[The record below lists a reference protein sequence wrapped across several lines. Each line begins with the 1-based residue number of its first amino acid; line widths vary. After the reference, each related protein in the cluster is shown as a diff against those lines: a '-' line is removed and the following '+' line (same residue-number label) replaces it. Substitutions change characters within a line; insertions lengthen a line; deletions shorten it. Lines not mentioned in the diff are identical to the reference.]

1 MAYVYMYVYI
11 YILYIIYNNIYII
24 QIYIIQIL
32 YIIIIYI
39 IYIHAYTCMRVC
51 VSLITNC
58 HLAWGTSSHARALKQ
73 IGSVSGQHIW
83 PGGEWPAPLRSHQ
96 TMGNPH
102 QQRWEIHGN
111 PRTILGSMRELMF
124 CELSGWAIP
133 KCSFCCQLRDS
144 KDPRHQLFPCI
155 F

>member
-1 MAYVYMYVYI
+1 MACVYMYVDIYISIYIYYNYI
-11 YILYIIYNNIYII
+11 YIYISHIYMY
-24 QIYIIQIL
+24 
-32 YIIIIYI
+32 
-39 IYIHAYTCMRVC
+39 ARVC
-51 VSLITNC
+51 VCVTDHELSLGVGYILRCQGAKTDRIGEWIAY
-58 HLAWGTSSHARALKQ
+58 LAWRRMASWR
-73 IGSVSGQHIW
+73 
-83 PGGEWPAPLRSHQ
+83 PAVPLRSHQ

-111 PRTILGSMRELMF
+111 PRTMLGSMRELMF

-144 KDPRHQLFPCI
+144 KDPRHQFLPCI